1 MIRFVTRLAALAL
14 LAWMLGFV
22 AFVVF
27 LPRAADPAIKTDVI
41 VVPTGGAGRTVRGA
55 TILKSGL
62 KTGGAGRMFISGV
75 AVTTRGRDIASE
87 NHLDPR
93 LFACCVDLGRE
104 ASDTRSNAE
113 ETAAW
118 LKSRKAKSV
127 RLVTTDWHMPRA
139 RFELDQVVGSHIRI
153 VDDAVDSQADFSV
166 LMREYNK
173 YLLRRVAVVAGL

>member
-1 MIRFVTRLAALAL
+1 VIRLLVRLGALVL

-27 LPRAADPAIKTDVI
+27 LPRAADPKLKTDVI

-55 TILKSGL
+55 EILKSG
-62 KTGGAGRMFISGV
+62 GAKRMFISGV
-75 AVTTRGRDIASE
+75 AATTKAREIAAE
-87 NHLDPR
+87 NRLDPK

-118 LKSRKAKSV
+118 LKARKAKSV

-139 RFELDQVVGSHIRI
+139 RFELDQAVPADIRI
-153 VDDAVDSQADFSV
+153 IDDAVDSQADFSV

-173 YLLRRVAVVAGL
+173 YLLRRVAVPAGW